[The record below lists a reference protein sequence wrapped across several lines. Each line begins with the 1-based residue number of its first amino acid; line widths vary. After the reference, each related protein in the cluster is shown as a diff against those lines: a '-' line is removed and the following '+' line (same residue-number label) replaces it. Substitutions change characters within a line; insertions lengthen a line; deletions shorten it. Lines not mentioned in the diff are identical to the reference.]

1 MKRTAFGKAI
11 VGITAGLFVGLSLIG
26 CVSDLPPVSG
36 LAGNSGHA
44 GAVAAGGITPTGGNG
59 GIGDIGG
66 NGGAG
71 SGGVTFVFDTSHIG
85 GGYEP
90 PDAGNDDV
98 ATGPEPWPP
107 PGFTN
112 VTKVTVGAYAL
123 GPQITTP
130 ADAGAAGGSSGTTQV
145 ATECTALYGVVRDFK
160 MGTKPGGHPDFET
173 APVGL
178 EPGIVATTLGPD
190 NKPVYTATGRQPQKS
205 TTGPDNFNQWYND
218 TPGVNMTY
226 VLALQMVDVNG
237 TASFQATLPNSFFP
251 LDNAGFGN
259 EGKDPSGNDHN
270 FSFTTEIHTA
280 FQYKGGENFTF
291 SGDDDVWVFINKQ
304 LVIDLGGRHA
314 QTTRSV
320 PIDSLNLQ
328 KDSIYELAVFHAE
341 RHTNQSNFEIQTTL
355 AFTDCGSIVVQK

>member
-1 MKRTAFGKAI
+1 MKRTTFGKAL
-11 VGITAGLFVGLSLIG
+11 VGITAGLFIGLSMID
-26 CVSDLPPVSG
+26 CVADLPPISG
-36 LAGNSGHA
+36 PAGSSGQA
-44 GAVAAGGITPTGGNG
+44 GAAGNG
-59 GIGDIGG
+59 GNAAVAGNGG
-66 NGGAG
+66 NAANGGAG

-85 GGYEP
+85 GSYVE

-112 VTKVTVGAYAL
+112 VTSVAVGAYAL
-123 GPQITTP
+123 GPQITSATD
-130 ADAGAAGGSSGTTQV
+130 ADAGAAGGSGG
-145 ATECTALYGVVRDFK
+145 ATRPATACTALYGLVRDFK
-160 MGTKPGGHPDFET
+160 MGSNPGGHPDFET
-173 APVGL
+173 ARVGD
-178 EPGIVATTLGPD
+178 EPGIVAATLGPD
-190 NKPVYTATGRQPQKS
+190 NKPVYAATGRQPQKS

-237 TASFQATLPNSFFP
+237 TASFQATKPSYFFP

-259 EGKDPSGNDHN
+259 EGQPHN

-280 FQYKGGENFTF
+280 FQYKGGETFSF

-314 QTTRSV
+314 QETKRV
-320 PIDSLNLQ
+320 PIDSLGLQ
-328 KDSIYELAVFHAE
+328 PDGIYELAVFHAE
-341 RHTNQSNFEIQTTL
+341 RHTDQSNFEIQTTL
-355 AFTDCGSIVVQK
+355 SFVDCGNIIVQK